1 MIKLKGV
8 IMDFINIKKFLILG
22 IALVLIG
29 CSSAKFVPT
38 TDVCTIKK
46 HYKDS
51 IWQIKENGVV
61 INNHWYL
68 KTDAIRNIRLMEKAN
83 ECNYGGAEKVQ

>member
-1 MIKLKGV
+1 MKLTGL
-8 IMDFINIKKFLILG
+8 NKFLIL
-22 IALVLIG
+22 IIPLLLFG
-29 CSSAKFVPT
+29 CSSSKFVPT

-51 IWQIKENGVV
+51 VWQIKENGVV
-61 INNHWYL
+61 INNHFYL
-68 KTDAIRNIRLMEKAN
+68 KTDAIRKIRLMEKAN